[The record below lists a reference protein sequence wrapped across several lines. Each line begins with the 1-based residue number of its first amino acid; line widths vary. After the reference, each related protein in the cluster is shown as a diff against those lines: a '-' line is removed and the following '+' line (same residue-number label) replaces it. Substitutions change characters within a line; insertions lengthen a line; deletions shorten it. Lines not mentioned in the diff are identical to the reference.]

1 MTSPEEA
8 LAARLRAAG
17 CVFAEEEA
25 ALLLDA
31 TDDPAV
37 LEDLVARR
45 AAGEPL
51 EQLLGWVDFAGTRV
65 LVGPGVFVPRQR
77 TALVVDVATTLLGKG
92 DVVVDLC
99 CGAGALGAAVAARVP
114 GVEVHAVDVEP
125 PAVAWARRNLEPLG
139 GRAYVGDL
147 DAPLPDSLRGRVAV
161 VVANAPYVPTGRI
174 RDMPAESRDH
184 EPRVTV
190 DGGADGLAVLR
201 RVVARSPYLLRP
213 GGHLVVEA
221 GRDQVPALVEAFGEA
236 GFDSVEHHEDDERGA
251 HTIAG
256 RLLSAAGS

>member
-1 MTSPEEA
+1 MTATEDA
-8 LAARLRAAG
+8 LIARLRAAG

-31 TDDPAV
+31 TTDPSA
-37 LEDLVARR
+37 LDGLVARR
-45 AAGEPL
+45 VAGEPL
-51 EQLLGWVDFAGTRV
+51 EHLLGWVDFAGTRV

-77 TALVVDVATTLLGKG
+77 TALVVEVAAGLLGQG

-99 CGAGALGAAVAARVP
+99 CGAGALGTALASRVP
-114 GVEVHAVDVEP
+114 GIEVHAVDIEP
-125 PAVAWARRNLEPLG
+125 PAVAWARRNLEPVG
-139 GRAYVGDL
+139 GTAYVGDL
-147 DAPLPDSLRGRVAV
+147 DAPLPGSLRGRVAV

-174 RDMPAESRDH
+174 ADMPAESRDH

-213 GGHLVVEA
+213 AGRLVVEA
-221 GRDQVPALVEAFGEA
+221 GRDQVPALVQAFGAA
-236 GFDSVEHHEDDERGA
+236 GFDAVEHHHDDERGA
-251 HTIAG
+251 HAVAG
-256 RLLSAAGS
+256 RLSGAGS